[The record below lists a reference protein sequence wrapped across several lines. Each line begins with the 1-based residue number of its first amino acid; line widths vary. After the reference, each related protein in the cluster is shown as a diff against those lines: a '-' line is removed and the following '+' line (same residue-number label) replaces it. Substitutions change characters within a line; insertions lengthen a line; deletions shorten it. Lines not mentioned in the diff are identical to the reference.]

1 MNDYN
6 EKLAKINEEIEKL
19 DKEQDKIQENLLG
32 EQQGDERY
40 LGLISLVDGYT
51 KLDLLLERDLFDDE
65 DMKELTEIANKL
77 HILVKRVC
85 DRVENK

>member
-19 DKEQDKIQENLLG
+19 DKELDKIQENLLI
-32 EQQGDERY
+32 EQQGEERY